1 MQRSNELHAKYL
13 QDPKLMAAYDRFT
26 RWQLDYLLRR
36 FDDMYRQD
44 GYRQALDFTM
54 NDLAGIG
61 IAERDWDLARAAP
74 IFSRMLPAGALET
87 LASAARMNVLVLEL
101 NIGVTEAL
109 LVGSDLP
116 TDIREHDYWQAYR
129 QTTTLEDCLELV
141 ALSFEL
147 GTTLKSLVR
156 IRSLGILLRAM
167 KGPAHVA
174 GYGALHDFLESGY
187 RTFRGIPDVD
197 YFLDEI
203 NRRMRELF
211 AQMHESGS
219 RGQPL
224 DRDQ

>member
-1 MQRSNELHAKYL
+1 MQRSNELHEKYL
-13 QDPKLMAAYDRFT
+13 QDVKLLEAYDRFT
-26 RWQLDYLLRR
+26 RWQLDYLLQR
-36 FDDMYRQD
+36 FSDMYAQE

-109 LVGSDLP
+109 LADGEMP
-116 TDIREHDYWQAYR
+116 TDISETDYWLAYR
-129 QTTTLEDCLELV
+129 KTTTLEDCMELV

-147 GTTLKSLVR
+147 GSALKSLVR
-156 IRSLGILLRAM
+156 IRSLGVLLRAM
-167 KGPAHVA
+167 RGPAHIA
-174 GYGALHDFLESGY
+174 GYKALHDFLEAGY

-203 NRRMRELF
+203 NRRMSELF
-211 AQMHESGS
+211 EQMHAAS
-219 RGQPL
+219 L
-224 DRDQ
+224 